1 MNLKLV
7 LLVAGLLLG
16 GLVGYLTR
24 PEAAQ
29 LNLGPV
35 SIEVQSDRAASPR
48 DRGAM
53 TTGQWQHVG
62 AFAIGGAMIGLLA
75 GFALD
80 RRRR

>member
-1 MNLKLV
+1 LTKV
-7 LLVAGLLLG
+7 ALLAVGLLLG
-16 GLVGYLTR
+16 ALVGYFTR

-48 DRGAM
+48 SGGAM

-62 AFAIGGAMIGLLA
+62 AFAIGGAVLGFLA

-80 RRRR
+80 RRRA

>member
-1 MNLKLV
+1 LTKIT
-7 LLVAGLLLG
+7 LLVVGLALG

-29 LNLGPV
+29 INLGPV

-48 DRGAM
+48 SGGAM

-62 AFAIGGAMIGLLA
+62 AFAIGGAVLGFLA

-80 RRRR
+80 RRRA